1 MSINEVERIKNLIE
15 EAKTKKAKSEGI
27 IEKIKS
33 VWKEKYGTDDV
44 KEIKNKLKEMKTELT
59 ESDERKEVIFNKLL
73 KSNDWD
79 KLEVELGF

>member
-44 KEIKNKLKEMKTELT
+44 EEIKNKLKEMKTELT